1 MSYKILFSK
10 EALKG
15 LKFLA
20 QKKALLKNAQEIIE
34 LLKVDPYKN
43 PPPYE
48 KLVGDLT
55 GCFSR
60 RINIQH
66 RLVYTVDEDKKEALI
81 HSAWSH
87 YEF

>member
-1 MSYKILFSK
+1 MNYKILFSK
-10 EALKG
+10 EALKS

-34 LLKVDPYKN
+34 ILKNDPYKN

-66 RLVYTVDEDKKEALI
+66 RLVYTVDEGKKEVLI

>member
-15 LKFLA
+15 LGLLA
-20 QKKALLKNAQEIIE
+20 QKKSLLKNASNIVEI
-34 LLKVDPYKN
+34 LKVDPYQN
-43 PPPYE
+43 PPPFE
-48 KLVGDLT
+48 KLLGDLT

-66 RLVYTVDEDKKEALI
+66 RLVYSVDESAKEVLI
-81 HSAWSH
+81 HSVWSH

>member
-1 MSYKILFSK
+1 MNYKILFTK

-15 LKFLA
+15 LKLLA
-20 QKKALLKNAQEIIE
+20 QKKALLKNANEIITI
-34 LLKVDPYKN
+34 LKVDPYKN

-48 KLVGDLT
+48 KLLGDLT

-66 RLVYTVDEDKKEALI
+66 RLVYAVDEDKKEVLI